1 MIVWGRSP
9 GGASEATQSDSGSAG
24 FGSDRASPFWRA
36 GCPLRCLAVK
46 LAKEFLPNEVTMGD
60 L

>member
-9 GGASEATQSDSGSAG
+9 RGASEATQSDSGSAG
-24 FGSDRASPFWRA
+24 FGSDRVSPFWRA

-46 LAKEFLPNEVTMGD
+46 NEVTMGD